1 MLIWLLRQ
9 RQLSDSLKTRFYR
22 VFVIRD
28 KISNMVRITD
38 SIARAVSITSRTNPL
53 VVTLSKLDDTKF
65 RRSEGLFLAEGIKLS
80 EEAAGMPEI
89 RYVLIRSDDGM
100 ADERIVRIAAQAPA
114 CAKVCVLSS
123 SAFDKISTEKSP
135 QGIITV
141 LAFPER
147 IHHRIAGRMADEHL
161 RELHGKRILAVDSVR
176 DPGNLGTMIR
186 TAAAFGYESVCLIGC
201 ADVYHPKTVRAAMGA
216 LFRTKLYM
224 GDSVS
229 GVFEPLMADGH
240 RVIAAALG
248 EHALT
253 LGEDPLREDDC
264 IVIGNEGH
272 GVSAETLAAADAVMR
287 IPMCENTESLNAA
300 GAAAVIMWEYFRTF
314 HG

>member
-1 MLIWLLRQ
+1 ML
-9 RQLSDSLKTRFYR
+9 K
-22 VFVIRD
+22 
-28 KISNMVRITD
+28 ITD
-38 SIARAVSITSRTNPL
+38 YLAQTVSITSRTNPL
-53 VVTLSKLDDTKF
+53 IVSLSKLDDAKF

-80 EEAAGMPEI
+80 EEAAGMPGI
-89 RYVLIRSDDGM
+89 RYILIRSDDGM
-100 ADERIVRIAAQAPA
+100 ADETVLRIAAQCPEG
-114 CAKVCVLSS
+114 AKVCVLSS

-147 IHHRIAGRMADEHL
+147 IHHRCVGRLGVDDL
-161 RELHGKRILAVDSVR
+161 RKMHGKRVLAVDSVR

-186 TAAAFGYESVCLIGC
+186 TAAAFGYDFLCLSGC

-216 LFRTKLYM
+216 LFRMEMYM
-224 GDSVS
+224 CDTSADALL
-229 GVFEPLMADGH
+229 PLKEDGH

-253 LGEDPLREDDC
+253 LGVDPLRRDDC
-264 IVIGNEGH
+264 VVIGNEGH
-272 GVSAETLAAADAVMR
+272 GVSEETLAAADAVMR
-287 IPMCENTESLNAA
+287 IPMGEHTESLNAA

-314 HG
+314 RD

>member
-1 MLIWLLRQ
+1 
-9 RQLSDSLKTRFYR
+9 
-22 VFVIRD
+22 
-28 KISNMVRITD
+28 MVKITD
-38 SIARAVSITSRTNPL
+38 SIAGAVCIASRTNPL
-53 VVTLSKLDDTKF
+53 VVTLSKLDDAKF

-147 IHHRIAGRMADEHL
+147 IHHRITGRMTDGYMN
-161 RELHGKRILAVDSVR
+161 ELHGKRILAVDSVR

-186 TAAAFGYESVCLIGC
+186 TAADCTRPAES
-201 ADVYHPKTVRAAMGA
+201 
-216 LFRTKLYM
+216 
-224 GDSVS
+224 
-229 GVFEPLMADGH
+229 
-240 RVIAAALG
+240 
-248 EHALT
+248 
-253 LGEDPLREDDC
+253 PLR
-264 IVIGNEGH
+264 IFFQRNGLI
-272 GVSAETLAAADAVMR
+272 L
-287 IPMCENTESLNAA
+287 
-300 GAAAVIMWEYFRTF
+300 
-314 HG
+314 

>member
-1 MLIWLLRQ
+1 ML
-9 RQLSDSLKTRFYR
+9 K
-22 VFVIRD
+22 
-28 KISNMVRITD
+28 ITD
-38 SIARAVSITSRTNPL
+38 YLAQTVSITSRTNPL
-53 VVTLSKLDDTKF
+53 IVSLSKLDDAKF

-80 EEAAGMPEI
+80 EEAVGMPEI

-100 ADERIVRIAAQAPA
+100 AEDTIVHLAARCPET
-114 CAKVCVLSS
+114 AKVCVLSS

-135 QGIITV
+135 QGMITV
-141 LAFPER
+141 LSFPER
-147 IHHRIAGRMADEHL
+147 IHHRCVGRIDTEQVRRM
-161 RELHGKRILAVDSVR
+161 RGKRILAVDSVR

-186 TAAAFGYESVCLIGC
+186 TAAAFGYESICLAGC

-216 LFRTKLYM
+216 LFRAELYIC
-224 GDSVS
+224 DSAADALL
-229 GVFEPLMADGH
+229 PLREDGH

-253 LGEDPLREDDC
+253 LGADPLLRDDC
-264 IVIGNEGH
+264 VVIGNEGH

-287 IPMCENTESLNAA
+287 IPMGEHTESLNAA

-314 HG
+314 RE